1 MGLMLQLCRFRRDCT
16 TRRLDALQ
24 STEVYVWHS
33 MSKSNLEQLLHV
45 LHSLIKTQFHHPAQ
59 IHSHRSTIYA
69 MELWFSKTSLLGVVL
84 TSAFTSALVIP
95 RGHHDSVPAS
105 DVYKGGDQNHYP
117 SESHGSGYSY
127 PTTMAR
133 SSDIGLQTSS
143 TPCATSS
150 TATVTVAGSSIASLA
165 LQTGRYPISDGST
178 IYGQGNHDNVNFQ

>member
-1 MGLMLQLCRFRRDCT
+1 MGLMLQVCRFRRDCT
-16 TRRLDALQ
+16 MRRLDALQ

-33 MSKSNLEQLLHV
+33 MSESNLEQLLHV
-45 LHSLIKTQFHHPAQ
+45 LHSLIKTHFHHSAQ

-69 MELWFSKTSLLGVVL
+69 MELWFYKTSLLGVVL

-150 TATVTVAGSSIASLA
+150 TATVTVVGSSIASLA